1 MGPSFSLH
9 NLKED
14 NDMTKTNT
22 SLSVLAFVLVLG
34 AAPAFA
40 QNMQGPGAENYN
52 AGSGPQTGG
61 KVTTQPATPQAGGA
75 TQGRALYNS
84 AGQPTNPAGAAP
96 RGNKSG
102 VAKSNSIRR

>member
-1 MGPSFSLH
+1 MRKTIISFSAVAVV
-9 NLKED
+9 
-14 NDMTKTNT
+14 M
-22 SLSVLAFVLVLG
+22 ALG

-40 QNMQGPGAENYN
+40 QNMQGPGAENYG

-61 KVTTQPATPQAGGA
+61 KVTTQPATPQNQPGT

-84 AGQPTNPAGAAP
+84 AGQPINPAGSAP

-102 VAKSNSIRR
+102 MTKSNSR

>member
-1 MGPSFSLH
+1 MRKTIISFSA
-9 NLKED
+9 
-14 NDMTKTNT
+14 
-22 SLSVLAFVLVLG
+22 LAFVMALG

-61 KVTTQPATPQAGGA
+61 KLTTQPATPQNQPGT
-75 TQGRALYNS
+75 TQGRTLYNS
-84 AGQPTNPAGAAP
+84 AGQPINPAGSAP

-102 VAKSNSIRR
+102 MTKSNSR